1 MPNKKSPSKTSAI
14 TKEVET
20 NQGNLVKT
28 ENQSPNY
35 ANILEWL
42 MNFLLYEVPPGPKI
56 IPVNIIINLQKCGI
70 SVWTIFL
77 MFYFNNFSTA
87 MWFYLLLHGSYG
99 AFWVLKDVI
108 FPDPNFQKK
117 ATVMSG
123 GLVIWLTVLGHYMV
137 PVYQLAS
144 RNANNDISIE
154 RMWVCTLIYIVGLVL
169 MLLSDSQKFYTLK
182 YKKGLISDGMFKY
195 TRNPNYLG
203 EIMIYGAFI
212 LLVNDTLAY
221 ICVIQVW
228 VIVFSIRMYI
238 KEVSLRKKEGWQEY
252 SARSWVLIPKING
265 RTVDSLIFYGA
276 FAYLTYSIY
285 LNGGLTETAQLVQN
299 KIKAK

>member
-1 MPNKKSPSKTSAI
+1 MYVLISCLKLFLPLAIYDKNQKTLFIIYKSSIKIIFLIDSY

-56 IPVNIIINLQKCGI
+56 IPVNIIINLQKC
-70 SVWTIFL
+70 
-77 MFYFNNFSTA
+77 
-87 MWFYLLLHGSYG
+87 G

-154 RMWVCTLIYIVGLVL
+154 RMWVCSLIYIVGLVL